1 MLLKNVLVVDD
12 EPLMREAL
20 DLSLRSEFKVVKAS
34 SGAEALELSELHD
47 FPVVVLDLRMEG
59 LDGIATLK
67 KLRQKNAHQKI
78 IILTAHQ
85 SMDSA
90 IKAINLGAHGYM
102 TKPCDFNEL
111 KSLLSKAHDR
121 YYEEQMRTEELRTRL
136 MEMHDDLFSLL
147 CHEFNTPLNGIIGFS
162 SILREELEDEE
173 NKRMASFIEDSA
185 ENLHSVFVE
194 ILDHVQSKLP
204 AQPEPKSSFA
214 MGDLTNYLE
223 SKREDW
229 KREFELVGKAWLE
242 ELLVRGSFHSM
253 TAIIS
258 KLILA
263 SCPVTAP
270 LQISAQSCAK
280 QIVFNFTNLDLESRF
295 GFLDDPNTV
304 FSPYSTSKFARRS
317 FDSGVGLH
325 LATSKNLAE
334 TAGME
339 LLAKKNESGLIDID
353 LKVDIASEAAQD

>member
-1 MLLKNVLVVDD
+1 MLLKDVLVVDD

-20 DLSLRSEFKVVKAS
+20 DLSLRGEFKVVKAC
-34 SGAEALELSELHD
+34 SGAEALELSKHHV

-67 KLRQKNAHQKI
+67 KLRERNKHQKI

-102 TKPCDFNEL
+102 TKPCDFHEL
-111 KSLLSKAHDR
+111 KSVLSKAHDR
-121 YYEEQMRTEELRTRL
+121 YFEEQLRTDELRKRL
-136 MEMHDDLFSLL
+136 IEMNDDLFSLL
-147 CHEFNTPLNGIIGFS
+147 CHEFNTPFNGIIGFS

-173 NKRMASFIEDSA
+173 NKRMAGFIEDSA

-204 AQPEPKSSFA
+204 AQPEVKDSFA
-214 MGDLTNYLE
+214 LVDLTNYLE
-223 SKREDW
+223 SKREDL
-229 KREFELVGKAWLE
+229 KREFELLGDIWSSGQ
-242 ELLVRGSFHSM
+242 LLRGSFNSM
-253 TAIIS
+253 TAILS

-263 SCPVTAP
+263 SRPTIGPA
-270 LQISAQSCAK
+270 QISAHILSN

-295 GFLDDPNTV
+295 GFLDDPDTV
-304 FSPYSTSKFARRS
+304 FSPYNNSQSARRS

-334 TAGME
+334 TAGMD
-339 LLAKKNESGLIDID
+339 LVAQKNESGLIEIV
-353 LKVDIASEAAQD
+353 LKAYIANA